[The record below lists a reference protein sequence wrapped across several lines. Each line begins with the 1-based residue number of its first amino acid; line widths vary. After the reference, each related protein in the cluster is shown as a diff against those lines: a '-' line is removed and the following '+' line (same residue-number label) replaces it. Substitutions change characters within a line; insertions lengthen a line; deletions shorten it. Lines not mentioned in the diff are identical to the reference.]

1 MNISNVP
8 FNLALF
14 VPTGQD
20 LKSVRPIKV
29 LDIFTGGS
37 RNFHSD
43 GLFSIETF
51 GKVGEEKRNRMFS
64 YIDLRISV
72 FHPIVYKA
80 LCDLKSLYGDI
91 MSGREYAFFDQTT
104 KDFIK
109 SDPLKGNTGY
119 EFFVKHFKELEFEKR
134 PSPRREF
141 NIKLIDKY
149 KDNCMFDK
157 LIVMP
162 AGLRDY
168 TVDDN
173 GKPSEDEINGFYRK
187 VFSVASVM
195 ENVNSKVNIEYL
207 DSARFSIQ
215 LAVMDIYNY
224 IKNMLEGKSKLILGK
239 WASRKVFN
247 STRNVITSY
256 IPDSKELFDPRSA
269 TTNQTVV
276 GLYQYLRSILPIAVK
291 NVRDTY
297 LDNVFTGPNS
307 PALLINKQTLSKE
320 MVALD
325 PEHYDEWMTYEG
337 LEKVMA
343 RFGEENLRHEPLTIG
358 KHYMAL
364 IYKGK
369 GVYKVF
375 HDISQLPAGL
385 NRKDV
390 YPITYAELLYLSVYR
405 NSSETPCFVTRYP
418 ITGYGSVYPSYAYLK
433 TTVKSETREE
443 LDDNWERTGSVA
455 YEFPIFREQ
464 FHNSISPSV
473 SHIARL
479 GADYDRYL

>member
-1 MNISNVP
+1 MNLKSVP
-8 FNLALF
+8 FNIALF
-14 VPTGQD
+14 TPSAQD

-29 LDIFTGGS
+29 LDIFQSSS
-37 RNFHSD
+37 RNFHPD

-64 YIDLRISV
+64 YIDLRITV
-72 FHPIVYKA
+72 FHPIIYKA
-80 LCDLKSLYGDI
+80 LCDLKSLYGEI
-91 MSGREYAFFDQTT
+91 LAGREYAIFDQES

-109 SDPLKGNTGY
+109 APALQGNTGY
-119 EFFVKHFKELEFEKR
+119 AFFVKHFPELEFEKR

-141 NIKLIDKY
+141 NIKLLAKY
-149 KDNCMFDK
+149 KENCMLDK

-173 GKPSEDEINGFYRK
+173 GKPSEDEINGLYRK

-195 ENVNSKVNIEYL
+195 ENVNSKVNVEYL
-207 DSARFSIQ
+207 DAARFSIQ
-215 LAVMDIYNY
+215 LAVMDIFNY

-269 TTNQTVV
+269 STNQTVV
-276 GLYQYLRSILPIAVK
+276 GLYQYLRSILPVAIK

-297 LDNVFTGPNS
+297 LTDIFTGPNT
-307 PALLINKQTLSKE
+307 PALLVNKKTLAKE
-320 MVALD
+320 MVTVD
-325 PEHYDEWMTYEG
+325 PEYFDEWMTYEG

-343 RFGEENLRHEPLTIG
+343 RYGEENLRHEPLTIG
-358 KHYMAL
+358 EHYLAL

-369 GVYKVF
+369 GVFKVF
-375 HDISQLPAGL
+375 HDIDQLPEGFDK
-385 NRKDV
+385 KDV
-390 YPITYAELLYLSVYR
+390 YPLTYTELLYLSVYKD
-405 NSSETPCFVTRYP
+405 SSNTPCFVTRYP

-433 TTVKSETREE
+433 TTVKSEKREA
-443 LDDNWERTGSVA
+443 LGDNWEPTGSIA
-455 YEFPIFREQ
+455 YEFPIFKES
-464 FHNSISPSV
+464 FHNSISPSPA
-473 SHIARL
+473 HISRL
-479 GADYDRYL
+479 GADK